1 MNNNELLLA
10 LSDLL
15 DKKLEPIHNR
25 LEKIESIIENN
36 ILPRLDRIEA
46 TIEHD
51 ILPRLKKLELSTEND
66 ILPRLKKLEVCTEN
80 DILPRLKKL
89 EVCTE
94 NDVLPRL
101 RTIESCYLSTYK
113 RYEAG
118 NDQLDAMQIDIDIM
132 KGVLLDHSEKLQRIS

>member
-36 ILPRLDRIEA
+36 ILPRLERIET

-51 ILPRLKKLELSTEND
+51 ILPRLKKVEDAIEND
-66 ILPRLKKLEVCTEN
+66 IAPRLKKLE
-80 DILPRLKKL
+80 LS
-89 EVCTE
+89 TE

-118 NDQLDAMQIDIDIM
+118 NDQLDAMQVDIDIM

>member
-46 TIEHD
+46 TIEH
-51 ILPRLKKLELSTEND
+51 D

>member
-36 ILPRLDRIEA
+36 ILPRLERIET
-46 TIEHD
+46 TIDHVILPRLKKVEDAIEND
-51 ILPRLKKLELSTEND
+51 ITPRLKKLELS
-66 ILPRLKKLEVCTEN
+66 
-80 DILPRLKKL
+80 
-89 EVCTE
+89 TE

>member
-66 ILPRLKKLEVCTEN
+66 ILPRLKKM
-80 DILPRLKKL
+80 

-118 NDQLDAMQIDIDIM
+118 NDQLDAMQVDIDIM

>member
-36 ILPRLDRIEA
+36 ILPRLERIET
-46 TIEHD
+46 TIDHD
-51 ILPRLKKLELSTEND
+51 ILPRLKKVEDAIEND
-66 ILPRLKKLEVCTEN
+66 ITPRLKKLE
-80 DILPRLKKL
+80 LS
-89 EVCTE
+89 TE

>member
-36 ILPRLDRIEA
+36 ILPRLERIEA

-51 ILPRLKKLELSTEND
+51 ILPRLKKVEDAIEND
-66 ILPRLKKLEVCTEN
+66 ITPRLKKLE
-80 DILPRLKKL
+80 LS
-89 EVCTE
+89 TE

>member
-80 DILPRLKKL
+80 D
-89 EVCTE
+89 
-94 NDVLPRL
+94 VLPRL

>member
-36 ILPRLDRIEA
+36 ILPRLDRIET

-51 ILPRLKKLELSTEND
+51 ILPRLKKVEDTIEND
-66 ILPRLKKLEVCTEN
+66 IA
-80 DILPRLKKL
+80 PRLKKL

-118 NDQLDAMQIDIDIM
+118 NDQLDAMQVDIDIM